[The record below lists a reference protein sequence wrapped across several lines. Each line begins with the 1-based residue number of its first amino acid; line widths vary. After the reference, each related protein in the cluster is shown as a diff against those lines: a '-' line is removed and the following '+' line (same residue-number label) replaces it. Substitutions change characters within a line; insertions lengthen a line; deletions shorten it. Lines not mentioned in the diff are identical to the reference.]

1 MLLDIE
7 SNLRRKLLDHFS
19 DCGISSSNNLA
30 LEYDKDSY
38 RKAHFHQRSEKL
50 NKNKDFVLNKWPYL
64 SKFFASG
71 SDIRPD
77 KIDVRLE
84 VVKGGTIGSDL
95 FRLASLYWSVPVSE
109 GYGRRLR
116 FLVWDKS
123 NEKIIGIFALGDAVF
138 NIKSRDDFIGW
149 TTQDRK
155 KRLVNIMDAYVV
167 GAIPPY
173 NNILCGK
180 LVASLI
186 KSVEVADA
194 FRKKYKNSV
203 GLISGYKKN
212 PYLTGVTLTSALGRS
227 SVYNRLK
234 LEGDWIFRKIGMT
247 SGWGHFHVS
256 DEIFRLMENY
266 LKSIGDDH
274 FSSYEFGGGPNWR
287 IRVIKRALSSL
298 GLSEKLM
305 QHGYLREVYFS
316 DVAKN
321 YNEILLGVKKIPD
334 YSHLKSVSNIT
345 QEAKARWV
353 VPRSERFPEFIKY
366 QREELLKALLN

>member
-7 SNLRRKLLDHFS
+7 SNLRSRLLDHFS
-19 DCGISSSNNLA
+19 DCGISSSNSLVFKC
-30 LEYDKDSY
+30 EKDRY
-38 RKAHFHQRSEKL
+38 RKAHLHQRSEKL
-50 NKNKDFVLNKWPYL
+50 NKNTDFVLTKWPSL

-71 SDIRPD
+71 ADVIPE
-77 KIDVRLE
+77 KIDVKLE
-84 VVKGGTIGSDL
+84 VVKGGTVGADL

-138 NIKSRDDFIGW
+138 NIKARDDFIGW
-149 TTQDRK
+149 TSQDRK
-155 KRLVNIMDAYVV
+155 ERLVNVMDAYVV

-173 NNILCGK
+173 NNILGGK
-180 LVASLI
+180 LIASLI
-186 KSVEVADA
+186 KSLEVADA
-194 FRKKYKNSV
+194 FRMKYKNSV
-203 GLISGYKKN
+203 GVISGHKKN

-227 SVYNRLK
+227 SVYNRLR
-234 LEGDWIFRKIGMT
+234 LEGDWVFKKIGMT

-256 DEIFRLMENY
+256 DEIFRLMESY
-266 LKSIGDDH
+266 LKSIGEDH

-287 IRVIKRALSSL
+287 IRVIKKALSSL
-298 GLSEKLM
+298 GMSEKLM

-316 DVAKN
+316 DIAKN
-321 YNEILLGVKKIPD
+321 YDEILLGTKKRPD
-334 YSHLKSVSNIT
+334 YSHLKSISNIV

-353 VPRSERFPEFIKY
+353 IPRAERFPDFICY